1 MDTVNTIRELRART
15 AGWRDRGERIAFV
28 PTMGNLHA
36 GHLRLVRHARTVADR
51 VVVSIF
57 VNPTQFGPGE
67 DYATYPRTLEA
78 DRRALMDA
86 DADLL
91 FAPAVEEVYTG
102 DLEHATRVEVPGLS
116 DILCGAFRPGFF
128 SGIATVVTRLFNMVQ
143 PQVAVFGEKDYQQL
157 VMIRRMVRDLCLPV
171 EVQGVA
177 TERESDGLA
186 MSSRNGYLSAAE
198 RQLAPGLYRALCE
211 VRDAVASGAQDYH
224 RLEQTAME
232 ALSVAGFKPDYV
244 SIRRQADLA
253 PPGTGDTALI
263 VLAAATLGSAR
274 LIDNV
279 QISVTWE

>member
-67 DYATYPRTLEA
+67 DYATYPRSLEA
-78 DRRALMDA
+78 DRQALMDA

-102 DLEHATRVEVPGLS
+102 DLENATRVEVPGLS

-157 VMIRRMVRDLCLPV
+157 VMIRRMVRDLCLRV
-171 EVQGVA
+171 EVEGVA

-186 MSSRNGYLSAAE
+186 MSSRNAYLGTAE

-253 PPGTGDTALI
+253 LPGTGDTALI